1 MFIYKKKLD
10 SYIKLIW
17 DLKQEND
24 VLKQQISKLQNENE
38 GTARYRNEYKM
49 LSEQSKDLI
58 ERYKH
63 ELENMEELEKEYKKY
78 LVLFKKNY

>member
-38 GTARYRNEYKM
+38 ATARYRNEYKM

-63 ELENMEELEKEYKKY
+63 ELEIMEELEKEYKKY

>member
-1 MFIYKKKLD
+1 MIISKKKLD
-10 SYIKLIW
+10 AYLKLMW
-17 DLKQEND
+17 DTKEENE
-24 VLKQQISKLQNENE
+24 VLKKQIAKLQYENE
-38 GTARYRNEYKM
+38 ATARYRNEYKM

-63 ELENMEELEKEYKKY
+63 ELEIMEELEKEYKKY